1 MWNAFSKIRLDTQE
15 VPYVQCNT
23 CRRVMSYKQY
33 TGTGS
38 LRRHAA
44 THQLPLG
51 VLHSGSVGAVGAPT
65 CALLATQAGIVAAS
79 MVSHNVSGE
88 NSRPGSGGTAARL
101 LPAIRI
107 EAPEQQSSCMAQQG
121 SSSEETDQSSSE
133 DSAPKRDTASALLSP
148 PSACTH

>member
-1 MWNAFSKIRLDTQE
+1 MWNAFSKIRLDSEE

-51 VLHSGSVGAVGAPT
+51 SVSALAQGGANGFLMQPLGLTPPAMDSISSGSECGT
-65 CALLATQAGIVAAS
+65 
-79 MVSHNVSGE
+79 
-88 NSRPGSGGTAARL
+88 SRP

-107 EAPEQQSSCMAQQG
+107 EAPHSPGDIALANADRDG
-121 SSSEETDQSSSE
+121 SDASSSE
-133 DSAPKRDTASALLSP
+133 DSAPKMDPSHLHLRLPSP
-148 PSACTH
+148 GIILHFCFWSLFSVS